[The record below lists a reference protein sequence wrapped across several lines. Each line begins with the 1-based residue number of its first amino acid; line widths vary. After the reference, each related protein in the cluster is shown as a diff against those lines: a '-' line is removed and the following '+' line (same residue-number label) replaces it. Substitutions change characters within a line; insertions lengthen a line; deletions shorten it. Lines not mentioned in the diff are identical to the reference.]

1 MLDRRGVIAAVLAY
15 SAWGFFPLYWQLLK
29 RVSALET
36 MSHRVIWSLAFY
48 AAIAAV
54 QTRMGL
60 VSKGLF
66 RQYLCDPKYL
76 KTISIASGFIAFNW
90 LLYVWAVTH
99 GHVMETSLGYFIN
112 PLINVAIGSL
122 VFKERLL
129 PLQKL
134 SLAFA
139 FFGVVWLAFDYGHP
153 PWIALGLAVSFAIYG
168 VMKKTIPGQ
177 AIVLS
182 MVETT
187 VLLPFALF
195 GAIAIRLL
203 AGDAAAAGVPTSDVL
218 GADVLASTVTVD
230 AVLGSLIQ
238 TPIQLTVFEW
248 VLIIGGGAIT
258 GIPLLFFGIAA
269 QRLPFSILGF
279 FQYLAPTFQFLSAV
293 FFFHEPL
300 DASRL
305 AGFSLIWIALGIFL
319 YHLKRE
325 QSRPT
330 ALPKK

>member
-48 AAIAAV
+48 AAIATV
-54 QTRMGL
+54 QTRMGFI
-60 VSKGLF
+60 SKGLF
-66 RQYLCDPKYL
+66 RQYLRDPKYL
-76 KTISIASGFIAFNW
+76 KTVSIASGFIAFNW

-112 PLINVAIGSL
+112 PLINVAIGAF
-122 VFKERLL
+122 VFKEHLK

-203 AGDAAAAGVPTSDVL
+203 AGEAFAADPHSSAA
-218 GADVLASTVTVD
+218 TVD

-238 TPIQLTVFEW
+238 TPVQLTTLEW

-300 DASRL
+300 DGSRL
-305 AGFSLIWIALGIFL
+305 AGFTLIWLALGIFL
-319 YHLKRE
+319 YHLKLD
-325 QSRPT
+325 QSRPS
-330 ALPKK
+330 

>member
-1 MLDRRGVIAAVLAY
+1 MLDRRGIIAAVLAY

-54 QTRMGL
+54 QVRMGL
-60 VSKGLF
+60 LAQGLF
-66 RQYLCDPKYL
+66 RKYITDPKYL
-76 KTISIASGFIAFNW
+76 KTISIASAFIAFNW

-112 PLINVAIGSL
+112 PLINVAIGAL
-122 VFKERLL
+122 VFKERLA

-203 AGDAAAAGVPTSDVL
+203 AGDLSASETSIESVGL
-218 GADVLASTVTVD
+218 LASLT
-230 AVLGSLIQ
+230 A
-238 TPIQLTVFEW
+238 TPTHLTLFEW
-248 VLIIGGGAIT
+248 ILIIGGGAIT

-300 DASRL
+300 DGSRL
-305 AGFSLIWIALGIFL
+305 LGFSLIWVALGIFL

-325 QSRPT
+325 QDRSSAKNNR
-330 ALPKK
+330 